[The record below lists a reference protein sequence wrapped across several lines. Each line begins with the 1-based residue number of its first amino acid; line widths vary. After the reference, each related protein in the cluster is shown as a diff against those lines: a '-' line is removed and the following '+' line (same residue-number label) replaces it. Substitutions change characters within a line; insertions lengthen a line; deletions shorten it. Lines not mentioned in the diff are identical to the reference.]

1 MQEELQYKKMI
12 ETPTKKLVL
21 ILGIPTIIS
30 MLVTAIY
37 NIADTFFVS
46 QLGKSASSAVGVVFS
61 LMAIVQAIGFTFG
74 MGSGSLISSKLGEK
88 KNDEAQKI
96 GSSSFYIA
104 IGLGILL
111 STFSFIFIKPL
122 LNFLGATETNYSY
135 AYNYAVYIIL
145 GYPVMI
151 GSFVLNN
158 ILRAEG
164 KSKLSMIGLTLGGVL
179 NIGLDPL
186 LIYGFN
192 MGIAGAAVATLISQ
206 VISFLVLL
214 AMFIFK
220 KSIIRLSIKDIS
232 SNINVYLDVIK
243 VGFPS
248 LCRQG
253 LASIA
258 TILLN
263 RQAGDIGGDAAL
275 SAISIVSKVFMVI
288 FSISLGIGQGYQP
301 VCGYNYFAKKYDR
314 VKEAMMFT
322 FVCGTALMTIMS
334 IFFSIFANGI
344 LSFFIDDEE
353 VIEIGKTALR
363 FQCISMPFLSLNVI
377 CNMTYQSIRS
387 KLKATI
393 LSCCRQGLFF
403 IPLVFILP
411 SLLQLTGVELIQAMA
426 DFFTFLFTIPFFI
439 SLYKDI
445 NKKIE
450 EQKKKDEVQSLYYN
464 FE

>member
-135 AYNYAVYIIL
+135 AYDYAVYIIL

-186 LIYGFN
+186 LIYGFD

-214 AMFIFK
+214 AMFVFK
-220 KSIIRLSIKDIS
+220 KSIIRLSIKDIT

-288 FSISLGIGQGYQP
+288 FSVSLGIGQGYQP

-334 IFFSIFANGI
+334 IFFSIFAEGI
-344 LSFFIDDEE
+344 ISFFIDDEE

-426 DFFTFLFTIPFFI
+426 DFLTFLFTIPFFI